1 MMNSEARDNLPSVHP
16 AVTGRQRLFD
26 GRAALPGERARV
38 WWEIAIVLGLSL
50 GASAVYSIVSLLS
63 IVTAGKTLAGSSTS
77 LNSSQSPRE
86 WLDFTYQFLSLFF
99 ALVPVALALYLLWRP
114 GRSAFR
120 RVGLDLTQPGRD
132 VGRGLLLLA
141 VIGVPGIAFYA
152 VGRMLGLTVAVNA
165 APLEGY
171 WWTIPMLIF
180 SAIRAGLQEEVI
192 VVAYLFEKLR
202 QLGWN
207 TWSIILST
215 SLLRGSYHLYQGVGP
230 FVGNVVM
237 GVVFGWCYQRWGRVM
252 PLVVAHAI
260 IDIVS
265 FVGYPLAAA
274 WWPGIFTVGS

>member
-1 MMNSEARDNLPSVHP
+1 M
-16 AVTGRQRLFD
+16 
-26 GRAALPGERARV
+26 PGERARV

-132 VGRGLLLLA
+132 LGRGLLLLA

>member
-16 AVTGRQRLFD
+16 AVTGRQRLFE

-152 VGRMLGLTVAVNA
+152 VGRVLGLTVAVNA